1 MVKVH
6 AFQVGRSAF
15 VYILESKNN
24 LPSKITMHCLT
35 LFPSRIM
42 GYILSADER
51 DIHAGIIWKKQTEMI
66 ANNLP

>member
-1 MVKVH
+1 MPSFTMVKVH

-42 GYILSADER
+42 GYILTADER
-51 DIHAGIIWKKQTEMI
+51 DIHAGII
-66 ANNLP
+66 